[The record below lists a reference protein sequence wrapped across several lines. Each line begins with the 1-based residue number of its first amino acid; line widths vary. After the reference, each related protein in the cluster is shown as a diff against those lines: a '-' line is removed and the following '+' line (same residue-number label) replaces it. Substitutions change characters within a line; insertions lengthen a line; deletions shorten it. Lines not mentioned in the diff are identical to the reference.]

1 MKTLTAGLQGSTV
14 AVNQS
19 VAYFKK
25 AEIMNRKGLVGSPYW
40 ENGFNPHYPKG
51 FDKSEVKRLTLKNR
65 PTRKV
70 IDSRM
75 ILSSGLILNCKEF
88 RKTALKKAKAECIN
102 KEVKTFL
109 KFVT

>member
-1 MKTLTAGLQGSTV
+1 MKTLIAGLQGSTV

-51 FDKSEVKRLTLKNR
+51 FDKSLKRLTLKNR
-65 PTRKV
+65 PTRTV
-70 IDSRM
+70 IGSRM
-75 ILSSGLILNCKEF
+75 ILSSGLVLNCKEF
-88 RKTALKKAKAECIN
+88 RKTALKKAKAECVN
-102 KEVKTFL
+102 KELKTSL